1 LAENRKGVRCT
12 RRPTPEGVLCAIH
25 ERTHSTPEMYERE
38 TERFLRDVYAAGR
51 RANRDV
57 LLAFLVMAFDDD
69 DIRQEFLS
77 GVESAAGEMRLA
89 KSASEVQPHPARQNQ
104 KRETQPQGGHQAQT
118 PDPPPPPP
126 PAPDDDDVI
135 FIDGEEIEQ

>member
-25 ERTHSTPEMYERE
+25 ERTHSTAEMYEKE
-38 TERFLRDVYAAGR
+38 TLNFLRDVYEAGR
-51 RANRDV
+51 RANREV
-57 LLAFLVMAFDDD
+57 LVALLAFAFEDDD
-69 DIRQEFLS
+69 VREEFLRV
-77 GVESAAGEMRLA
+77 VESAAGEMRLA
-89 KSASEVQPHPARQNQ
+89 KSASESRPHPVRQLADRQ
-104 KRETQPQGGHQAQT
+104 PKREGGHQAHT
-118 PDPPPPPP
+118 PDPP